1 MSDVTHAPA
10 TRAHLDMAHAWAPA
24 YLRPIIEAVRDSHV
38 GMMFVPQ
45 IDEPF
50 RLPREDK
57 CPAIIIIGDDF
68 DRAVG
73 PAGFHLPSIRRAIR
87 ACTAFA
93 VISCEPLPHVYGV
106 IAITATLTRR
116 NVMLIETRPEQELA
130 WLGLIQKLAPGRPIT
145 LATVEGGHA

>member
-1 MSDVTHAPA
+1 MTVQHAPA
-10 TRAHLDMAHAWAPA
+10 TRAGLTAALTCAPPHLH
-24 YLRPIIEAVRDSHV
+24 PIIEAVRDGHV
-38 GMMFVPQ
+38 GMMFVGQ
-45 IDEPF
+45 AADPF
-50 RLPREDK
+50 RLPNEPGR
-57 CPAIIIIGDDF
+57 PAIVIIGDDF

-73 PAGFHLPSIRRAIR
+73 PSGFHLPSIRRAIR

-106 IAITATLTRR
+106 SAITATLSRR

-130 WLGLIQKLAPGRPIT
+130 WLELIQKLAPGRPIT

>member
-1 MSDVTHAPA
+1 MRADEVCVNESAEAFLSSVQYVAALHGSDAGVVDKNVET
-10 TRAHLDMAHAWAPA
+10 TEMLDNAMH
-24 YLRPIIEAVRDSHV
+24 
-38 GMMFVPQ
+38 
-45 IDEPF
+45 
-50 RLPREDK
+50 K